1 MKVQCKA
8 WVTSP
13 EDSLR
18 FTNGEIPLENLQ
30 YSNGPMAQYGWQEV
44 GTAEID
50 LYMTVNKEKCLQNAI
65 DALKQAKAKIYAE
78 AEQAANQMEERIQ
91 RLLAI
96 EDKSGRGN
104 VIDA

>member
-1 MKVQCKA
+1 MKAQCKA

-18 FTNGEIPLENLQ
+18 FINGEIALESLQ
-30 YSNGPMAQYGWQEV
+30 YSNGSMAEYGWQEV

-50 LYMTVNKEKCLQNAI
+50 LYMTLDKEKCLQNAI
-65 DALKQAKAKIYAE
+65 NSLRQAKAKIYAE
-78 AEQAANQMEERIQ
+78 AESQASRIEERIQ

-96 EDKSGRGN
+96 EDKSTSSN

>member
-1 MKVQCKA
+1 MKAQCKA

-18 FTNGEIPLENLQ
+18 FINGEIRLENLQ
-30 YSNGPMAQYGWQEV
+30 FSNGPMAQYGWQEV

-50 LYMTVNKEKCLQNAI
+50 LYTTVDKEKCLQNAI

-78 AEQAANQMEERIQ
+78 AEAAANQMEERIQ

-96 EDKSGRGN
+96 EDKSAHGN